1 MLQFIF
7 MRKTFYLSTVFL
19 FLFIFLFKTN
29 FVYADAPI
37 KTIEEEIG
45 FAQINPGSNILYS
58 LKMLK
63 EAIEMKMAVT
73 PNIKSARYLEF
84 ATRRIREARSLHRDQ
99 RESLIEATLERYW
112 VHMQNIL
119 GNFDLKNE
127 RVALETTEQVYK
139 HLYILN
145 QLYPELSDK
154 RAKTSVRLAIYRI
167 SKWQGDVISRL
178 NQISQSVIERRVIEH
193 EKLACNFQTKEASR
207 EGLNRIEKEVLSG
220 RAIEC
225 EKSLISD

>member
-1 MLQFIF
+1 MLQFTF
-7 MRKTFYLSTVFL
+7 MRKFFYLSAVFL

-29 FVYADAPI
+29 LVYADAPI

-63 EAIEMKMAVT
+63 EALEMKIAVT

-84 ATRRIREARSLHRDQ
+84 ATRRIREVRSLQRDGK
-99 RESLIEATLERYW
+99 EDLIEGTLERYW
-112 VHMQNIL
+112 VHMQAL
-119 GNFDLKNE
+119 QGNFDLKND

-145 QLYPELSDK
+145 QLYPQLSDK
-154 RAKTSVRLAIYRI
+154 RAQMSVRLTITRI
-167 SKWQGDVISRL
+167 SKWQADVILRL
-178 NQISQSVIERRVIEH
+178 NQISQSVIERRVIEYQ
-193 EKLACNFQTKEASR
+193 KLACDFQIKEASA

-220 RAIEC
+220 RVVEC
-225 EKSLISD
+225 EKSLILN